1 MKLSNQTPVNPK
13 GAGPDQ
19 NLSSPGFSVDY
30 LTSMPERLVRA
41 AAAGGGG
48 LLLEGTELMVP
59 GPVRRH
65 SKLYKATV
73 ARVLRITV
81 EFVGGVT
88 GRYPAEE
95 MEAQELVVRKLAG
108 NAVELASV
116 AAVGFS
122 PLWALAAASDT
133 IGGTRAYLDSFA
145 REIKDRGLVPENSD
159 VSSVDE
165 LLAVLESTSG
175 QVADTIDI
183 PPVAV
188 DQMRDTVSRFRRN
201 TMNIPAPRRLAC
213 IFSEMKEAAREQNR
227 SLLTISSL
235 LAAGAVH
242 AGIRVGDAHVFSY
255 YGDSLAT
262 IRKEGVPAYLNRI
275 SKPYLVAAA
284 HHIHP
289 GNPAHTQRL
298 IRRVLRGLETLDIDA
313 GHWSTLR

>member
-1 MKLSNQTPVNPK
+1 MESSKQPPVNAK

-19 NLSSPGFSVDY
+19 SLSSPGLLVDY

-41 AAAGGGG
+41 AAASGGG
-48 LLLEGTELMVP
+48 LLLEGTELIIP
-59 GPVRRH
+59 SSVRRS
-65 SKLYKATV
+65 SKLYQATV

-88 GRYPAEE
+88 GRYAAEE
-95 MEAQELVVRKLAG
+95 MDAQELVVRKLAG

-122 PLWALAAASDT
+122 PLWALAAASDV
-133 IGGTRAYLDSFA
+133 IGGTRAYLDSFT
-145 REIKDRGLVPENSD
+145 REIKDKGLLPDDSS

-165 LLAVLESTSG
+165 LLAALEGTSE

-183 PPVAV
+183 PPIAV
-188 DQMRDTVSRFRRN
+188 DQMRATVSRFRKN
-201 TMNIPAPRRLAC
+201 AKTIPAPDRLAS
-213 IFSEMKEAAREQNR
+213 IFSEMKEAAREQGR

-242 AGIRVGDAHVFSY
+242 AGIRVGDAHLFSY
-255 YGDSLAT
+255 YRDSLST
-262 IRKEGVPAYLNRI
+262 IRKEGVPAYLARV

-289 GNPAHTQRL
+289 SNPAHTQRI
-298 IRRVLRGLETLDIDA
+298 IRKLLKSLEALDMDA
-313 GHWSTLR
+313 GIGPR

>member
-1 MKLSNQTPVNPK
+1 M
-13 GAGPDQ
+13 
-19 NLSSPGFSVDY
+19 
-30 LTSMPERLVRA
+30 
-41 AAAGGGG
+41 
-48 LLLEGTELMVP
+48 LEGTELIIP
-59 GPVRRH
+59 SPVRRR
-65 SKLYKATV
+65 SKLYEATV

-81 EFVGGVT
+81 EFVGGVA
-88 GRYPAEE
+88 GRFPAEE
-95 MEAQELVVRKLAG
+95 MDAQELVIRKLAG

-122 PLWALAAASDT
+122 PLWALAAASDV
-133 IGGTRAYLDSFA
+133 IGGSRVYLDSFT
-145 REIKDRGLVPENSD
+145 REIKDRGLLPENSS

-165 LLAVLESTSG
+165 LLAVVESASG

-188 DQMRDTVSRFRRN
+188 DQMRATVSRFRESAE
-201 TMNIPAPRRLAC
+201 NIPAPRRLAR
-213 IFSEMKEAAREQNR
+213 IFSEMKEAAREQDR

-242 AGIRVGDAHVFSY
+242 AGIRVGDAHVFSH
-255 YGDSLAT
+255 YGDSLAA
-262 IRKEGVPAYLNRI
+262 IRREGVSVYLAHI

-289 GNPAHTQRL
+289 SNPTHTQRL
-298 IRRVLRGLETLDIDA
+298 IRKLVKSLESLEIDP

>member
-1 MKLSNQTPVNPK
+1 MELSRQPPVSPK

-19 NLSSPGFSVDY
+19 SLSSPGLLVDY

-41 AAAGGGG
+41 AAASGGG
-48 LLLEGTELMVP
+48 LLLEGTELIIP
-59 GPVRRH
+59 SPVRRH
-65 SKLYKATV
+65 SKLYQATV
-73 ARVLRITV
+73 ARILSITV

-108 NAVELASV
+108 NAMELASV

-122 PLWALAAASDT
+122 PLWALAAASDV
-133 IGGTRAYLDSFA
+133 IGGTRAFLDSFVK
-145 REIKDRGLVPENSD
+145 EIKDKGILPEDSS

-165 LLAVLESTSG
+165 LLAALEGTSG

-188 DQMRDTVSRFRRN
+188 DQMRDTVSRFRQN
-201 TMNIPAPRRLAC
+201 AENVPAPRRLAG
-213 IFSEMKEAAREQNR
+213 IFSELHKAAREQDR

-262 IRKEGVPAYLNRI
+262 IRKEGVPAYLKRI

-284 HHIHP
+284 HHIHS
-289 GNPAHTQRL
+289 GNPTHTQRL
-298 IRRVLRGLETLDIDA
+298 IRRVLRSLETLDIDA